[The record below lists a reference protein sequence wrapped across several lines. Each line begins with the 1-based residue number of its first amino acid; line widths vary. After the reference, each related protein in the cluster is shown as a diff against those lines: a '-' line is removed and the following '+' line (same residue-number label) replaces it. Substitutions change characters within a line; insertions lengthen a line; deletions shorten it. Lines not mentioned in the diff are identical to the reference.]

1 MPLLLAA
8 LVFLIVLIISAGIL
22 AFAGGPKQAEIIQN
36 RLAAIE
42 KGGALA
48 KNALT
53 MNVLR
58 DELMSG
64 IPVVNRILLRFP
76 WAARLQRFI
85 NQAGMQV
92 RPGRVV
98 LLSAVL
104 ALVALEVVQTRYGI
118 FFLSVLAGVVAA
130 FLPLL
135 FVAFKR
141 ARRLAAFEKQLP
153 EVIDLLSRS
162 VRAGHSFASGLEIVS
177 TELPDPASI
186 EFRTT
191 FDEQR
196 FGLPLRDA
204 LIGLCERIPLIDIR
218 LLVIALLV
226 QKETGG
232 NLAEILDKLSHV
244 IRERFRIAGE
254 VRVRTAQ
261 GRLTAAILISLP
273 IFMLLVLRVI
283 ANEYVTTL
291 FVDRIGQIVL
301 IVAGVLQII
310 GSIVIWKIV
319 QIKV

>member
-1 MPLLLAA
+1 MPMLLAA
-8 LVFLIVLIISAGIL
+8 LVFLIILLIAAVIL
-22 AFAGGPKQAEIIQN
+22 ALMGGPKHAEIIQT
-36 RLAAIE
+36 RLEAIE

-48 KNALT
+48 KDAL
-53 MNVLR
+53 NLDVLR

-64 IPVVNRILLRFP
+64 IPAVNKILLRWP
-76 WAARLQRFI
+76 WAMRLRRFLG
-85 NQAGMQV
+85 QAGMQV
-92 RPGRVV
+92 RPGRIV
-98 LLSAVL
+98 LLSAVIG
-104 ALVALEVVQTRYGI
+104 LVALEVIQVKYGSI
-118 FFLSVLAGVVAA
+118 FFSVAAGVAAASLPFAYVAIR
-130 FLPLL
+130 
-135 FVAFKR
+135 R

-177 TELPDPASI
+177 TELQEPAAT

-254 VRVRTAQ
+254 VRIRTAQ
-261 GRLTAAILISLP
+261 GRLTAAILIALP
-273 IFMLLVLRVI
+273 VLMLVVLRVI
-283 ANEYVTTL
+283 AADYVTTL

-301 IVAGVLQII
+301 VIAGILQVI